1 MSLGFFRWI
10 LCRSPEFR
18 AKRAMGVSTSF
29 FSFSSNEPGDGPRW
43 GKPGRENHTTSSTG
57 LSGPQVERYT
67 VSVCTSAHATHTHT
81 HTSLS
86 LSLSLS
92 LSVAVFHSS
101 RPVRASERL
110 GWVQH
115 EAQRRGR
122 PALRQ
127 GRGRHASEGAD
138 RAPGMARFRGFG
150 CPRHGSATTKWSIV
164 VIHDVNHQVFDG
176 FMMFYGV
183 HLLFESPEYV
193 ICLEGRAV

>member
-43 GKPGRENHTTSSTG
+43 GEPGKITPLLQRGSQVRS
-57 LSGPQVERYT
+57 PQVERYT
-67 VSVCTSAHATHTHT
+67 VSVCTHTHT
-81 HTSLS
+81 PP
-86 LSLSLS
+86 SLSLS

-138 RAPGMARFRGFG
+138 HAPGMARFRGFG
-150 CPRHGSATTKWSIV
+150 AQGMGQLQQNGP
-164 VIHDVNHQVFDG
+164 
-176 FMMFYGV
+176 
-183 HLLFESPEYV
+183 
-193 ICLEGRAV
+193 

>member
-1 MSLGFFRWI
+1 MGQTWAGKSHHFFNGALRSTGREVHSLGLHFR
-10 LCRSPEFR
+10 S
-18 AKRAMGVSTSF
+18 
-29 FSFSSNEPGDGPRW
+29 
-43 GKPGRENHTTSSTG
+43 
-57 LSGPQVERYT
+57 RY
-67 VSVCTSAHATHTHT
+67 THTHT
-81 HTSLS
+81 HT

-138 RAPGMARFRGFG
+138 HAPGMARFRGFG